1 MNEADRPHQEPHG
14 TALAS
19 GLDVVGPTA
28 RQELLLRRQHL
39 WTEGLTQQQ
48 ASELIDEFLT
58 RKHAERQLKGQ
69 LVESNSLK
77 LLPPQS

>member
-1 MNEADRPHQEPHG
+1 
-14 TALAS
+14 
-19 GLDVVGPTA
+19 
-28 RQELLLRRQHL
+28 LRRQHL